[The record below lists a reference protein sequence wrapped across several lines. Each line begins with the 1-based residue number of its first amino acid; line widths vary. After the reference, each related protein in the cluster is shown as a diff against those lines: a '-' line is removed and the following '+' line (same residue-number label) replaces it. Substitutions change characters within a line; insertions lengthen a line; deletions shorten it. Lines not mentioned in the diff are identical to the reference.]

1 MFAVIAVVVG
11 AIAAWILVDY
21 LMSWRDERLHR
32 GPSAWSEFGMGKT
45 FHSAGFEET
54 QPPAEI
60 TDYYFKKQ
68 KRRAVPVKRGA
79 AVVRHRVVE
88 MRRIAR

>member
-1 MFAVIAVVVG
+1 MFAAIAVLVG
-11 AIAAWILVDY
+11 SVAAWVLVDY
-21 LMSWRDERLHR
+21 LISWRNERLHR

-60 TDYYFKKQ
+60 TDYYFKK
-68 KRRAVPVKRGA
+68 RRATPAKRA
-79 AVVRHRVVE
+79 LVSAPRHRVVE
-88 MRRIAR
+88 MRHIAR

>member
-1 MFAVIAVVVG
+1 MLAAIAVLVG
-11 AIAAWILVDY
+11 AVAAWILVDY
-21 LMSWRDERLHR
+21 LISWRNERLHR

-45 FHSAGFEET
+45 FHSAGFEDT

-68 KRRAVPVKRGA
+68 KRRAVPARRVAEPR
-79 AVVRHRVVE
+79 RHQVVE